1 MSLWGLLCLVSLS
14 ENSTLCLVA
23 VRDPNADEHTLGEAA
38 DALRKLGRT
47 DDLLALAHDPKL
59 SSLTCFVATEAH
71 ADLERTN

>member
-1 MSLWGLLCLVSLS
+1 
-14 ENSTLCLVA
+14 

-59 SSLTCFVATEAH
+59 SALTCFVATEAH